1 MKLSFNAFKKFV
13 WTYKWVLALLI
24 TLFLIYRQLNLYVVE
39 RLESKTT
46 TPRKIQPTVKNTSG
60 FDINVEVF
68 AVSYDAKTRKNTI
81 SSIVSSTT
89 VKPNTE
95 LKVTNYTTSGN
106 VGFAVKMTT
115 TDGSSQNIKA
125 EISVCSEKKVLNKT
139 VCNIFKPN
147 IANYIE
153 LKDYNFKVLHNK
165 NDVSITSPS
174 SNAKWLISA
183 VKPYSVV
190 SIGFKF

>member
-1 MKLSFNAFKKFV
+1 M
-13 WTYKWVLALLI
+13 
-24 TLFLIYRQLNLYVVE
+24 E
-39 RLESKTT
+39 RLESRTT
-46 TPRKIQPTVKNTSG
+46 TARKIQPTVKNTSS

-68 AVSYDAKTRKNTI
+68 AVSYDTAKKVNTI

-106 VGFAVKMTT
+106 VGFAVKLST

-125 EISVCSEKKVLNKT
+125 EISVCSERRVMNKS

-153 LKDYNFKVLHNK
+153 LKDYNFKVLHDA

-174 SNAKWLISA
+174 TDAKWLISA